1 MASVSRNKKVAQMKI
16 NEITAILGPTDE
28 ALAAAINASGASPAE
43 LAQAW
48 AWINADEAL
57 VNDGRSL
64 PSGII
69 AGCCHVNWATVAC
82 LTVWA

>member
-1 MASVSRNKKVAQMKI
+1 MKI
-16 NEITAILGPTDE
+16 KEITAILGPADD
-28 ALAAAINASGASPAE
+28 ALAAAINATGASPAE

-69 AGCCHVNWATVAC
+69 ADLIDIVEAANLGDEH
-82 LTVWA
+82 

>member
-1 MASVSRNKKVAQMKI
+1 MKI
-16 NEITAILGPTDE
+16 KEITAILGPTDE
-28 ALAAAINASGASPAE
+28 ALAAAINATGASSAE

-69 AGCCHVNWATVAC
+69 ADLIDILEAANVSDEE
-82 LTVWA
+82 